1 MPDPGKY
8 DVPPSIGRQT
18 LSTKESAS
26 PKSFV
31 KATRNVKVSIGKGF
45 EEDMYGLDAP
55 GPGTYSSK
63 SGFGTQARDLTAHFV
78 TLRWVWRGVVKG
90 RGQWS
95 CPRLAV

>member
-8 DVPPSIGRQT
+8 DIPPSIGRQT

-55 GPGTYSSK
+55 GPGTYPTK
-63 SGFGTQARDLTAHFV
+63 SGFGTQAR
-78 TLRWVWRGVVKG
+78 G
-90 RGQWS
+90 RS
-95 CPRLAV
+95 SVLFEDALYPFCV